1 MPQSRGPSADPTS
14 DLPRRLG
21 LIDALAIV
29 IGITIGGGIFLV
41 PNLVAQELKSP
52 VAIIAVWVFAGVIS
66 FFGALA
72 CAELGCA
79 IPATGGQYVYLR
91 EAYGPMI
98 GFLCGWSMFTVA
110 RTAQVAWLAVTLAL
124 YTSYFVSLSPIESK
138 LLGIGAI
145 VLFTA
150 INYRGVTAAAIVQ
163 RIFTLAK
170 IVGLLVI
177 IGSAFL
183 WAGKAAPASSSIGP
197 RMSLSSFG
205 VALIACVLAYDG
217 WVQLAFVAGEIRN
230 PKRNIFL
237 ALAIGSAACIAIYVL
252 ANVAYMHV
260 LSIPEIAASDRVAAS
275 AAQRTLGAHGASLVS
290 LTILISII
298 GTLNGCF
305 LTSPRVYF
313 AQARDG
319 LFFRKFG
326 EIQPR
331 YQTPGFSILMQSAWA
346 LVLLVTGSYE
356 TLLDYAMFALWL
368 SYGLMVAG
376 VMILRRKQPDL
387 PRPYRMWGYPLT
399 AILFL
404 VITAWFLVNMLW
416 TRPVPSVVSL
426 ILIATG
432 VPVYY
437 FWARHRRPAAST
449 AAAMHDTRKGGLAAF
464 DNVSELMTD
473 LNTED

>member
-1 MPQSRGPSADPTS
+1 MPKSSEGLAADVGS

-21 LIDALAIV
+21 LIDALSIV

-41 PNLVAQELKSP
+41 PNLVAQELKSAG
-52 VAIIAVWVFAGVIS
+52 AIIAVWVFAGVIS

-124 YTSYFVSLSPIESK
+124 YVSYFVPLSPIESK

-145 VLFTA
+145 AVFAA

-170 IVGLLVI
+170 IAGLLVI

-183 WAGKAAPASSSIGP
+183 WAGKAARASGGVPAGP
-197 RMSLSSFG
+197 SLSSFG

-217 WVQLAFVAGEIRN
+217 WVQLSFVVGEIRK
-230 PKRNIFL
+230 PQRNVLRAL
-237 ALAIGSAACIAIYVL
+237 ALGSAVCIVIYVL
-252 ANVAYMHV
+252 ANVAYMRV
-260 LSIPEIAASDRVAAS
+260 LSIDEIAASPRVAATV
-275 AAQRTLGAHGASLVS
+275 AERILGSRGAGLVS
-290 LTILISII
+290 LTIIISII

-319 LFFRKFG
+319 LFFRRFG
-326 EIQPR
+326 EMQPR
-331 YQTPGFSILMQSAWA
+331 FQTPGFAILAQSAWA
-346 LVLLVTGSYE
+346 LVLVATGSYE

-376 VMILRRKQPDL
+376 VMILRRTRPHL
-387 PRPYRMWGYPLT
+387 PRPYRMWGYPVT
-399 AILFL
+399 SILFL
-404 VITAWFLVNMLW
+404 AITGWFLVNMLW
-416 TRPVPSVVSL
+416 TRPVPSL
-426 ILIATG
+426 AGLLLIATG
-432 VPVYY
+432 IPVY
-437 FWARHRRPAAST
+437 FVWAHRRRRIEPTAYGQFLPERDPAEA
-449 AAAMHDTRKGGLAAF
+449 
-464 DNVSELMTD
+464 E
-473 LNTED
+473 

>member
-1 MPQSRGPSADPTS
+1 MPQSCQGPAVDAAS

-21 LIDALAIV
+21 LIDALSIV

-41 PNLVAQELKSP
+41 PNLVAQELKSAG
-52 VAIIAVWVFAGVIS
+52 AIIGVWVFAGIIS

-110 RTAQVAWLAVTLAL
+110 RTAQVAWLAVTLAM
-124 YTSYFVSLSPIESK
+124 YASYFVPLSSIESK
-138 LLGIGAI
+138 LLGIFAI
-145 VLFTA
+145 VLFSA

-170 IVGLLVI
+170 VAGLLVI

-183 WAGKAAPASSSIGP
+183 WTGKTAAASSAVPSGLT
-197 RMSLSSFG
+197 LSSFG

-217 WVQLAFVAGEIRN
+217 WAQLASVAGEIRN
-230 PKRNIFL
+230 PQRNVLLSL
-237 ALAIGSAACIAIYVL
+237 ALGSAACIVIYVL
-252 ANVAYMHV
+252 ANIAYMHV
-260 LSIPEIAASDRVAAS
+260 LSLDEIAASHRVAAS
-275 AAQRTLGAHGASLVS
+275 VAERTLGSRGASLVS
-290 LTILISII
+290 LTIIISII

-331 YQTPGFSILMQSAWA
+331 YLTPGFAILAQGAWA
-346 LVLLVTGSYE
+346 LVLVVTGSYE
-356 TLLDYAMFALWL
+356 TLVDYAMFALWL

-376 VMILRRKQPDL
+376 VMILRRTQPDL
-387 PRPYRMWGYPLT
+387 PRPFRVWGYPVT
-399 AILFL
+399 PILFL
-404 VITAWFLVNMLW
+404 AITSWFLVNMLW
-416 TRPVPSVVSL
+416 TRPGPSFAGL
-426 ILIATG
+426 LLIAAG
-432 VPVYY
+432 IPVY
-437 FWARHRRPAAST
+437 FIWARRGRRVVPTYGQFLPERDPAEA
-449 AAAMHDTRKGGLAAF
+449 
-464 DNVSELMTD
+464 E
-473 LNTED
+473 

>member
-1 MPQSRGPSADPTS
+1 MPKSPDVPSIGTTP

-52 VAIIAVWVFAGVIS
+52 GSIIAVWVFAGVIS

-110 RTAQVAWLAVTLAL
+110 RTAQVSWLAVTLAM
-124 YTSYFVSLSPIESK
+124 YASYFVPLSPIESK
-138 LLGIGAI
+138 LLGIGVI
-145 VLFTA
+145 VLFAA

-170 IVGLLVI
+170 IVGLIVI

-183 WAGKAAPASSSIGP
+183 WTGKAATGGTATGVPLT
-197 RMSLSSFG
+197 LSSFG

-217 WVQLAFVAGEIRN
+217 WVQLIFVAGEIRN
-230 PKRNIFL
+230 PQRNVFL
-237 ALAIGSAACIAIYVL
+237 SLTIGTAACIAIYVL
-252 ANVAYMHV
+252 ANVAYMRV
-260 LSIPEIAASDRVAAS
+260 MSISEIAASQRVAAS
-275 AAQRTLGAHGASLVS
+275 MALHTLGSRGAGLVS

-331 YQTPGFSILMQSAWA
+331 FETPGFAIIAQCAWA
-346 LVLLVTGSYE
+346 LVLVATGSYE
-356 TLLDYAMFALWL
+356 TLLVYAMFALWL

-376 VMILRRKQPDL
+376 VIILRRTQPDL
-387 PRPYRMWGYPLT
+387 PRPYRMWGYPVT
-399 AILFL
+399 AVLFL
-404 VITAWFLVNMLW
+404 AITAWFLGNMLW
-416 TRPVPSVVSL
+416 TRPIPSLVAL
-426 ILIATG
+426 FLIATG
-432 VPVYY
+432 IPVY
-437 FWARHRRPAAST
+437 FVWAR
-449 AAAMHDTRKGGLAAF
+449 RKRAVEPITQGEFLSKHGSA
-464 DNVSELMTD
+464 EG
-473 LNTED
+473 E

>member
-1 MPQSRGPSADPTS
+1 MVEQTRAATVDSPS
-14 DLPRRLG
+14 DLPRKLG
-21 LIDALAIV
+21 FIDALSIV
-29 IGITIGGGIFLV
+29 IGVTIGGGIFLV

-52 VAIIAVWVFAGVIS
+52 AAILGVWVFAGVIS

-79 IPATGGQYVYLR
+79 MPATGGQYVYLR

-110 RTAQVAWLAVTLAL
+110 RTAQVAWLAVTLAM
-124 YTSYFVSLSPIESK
+124 YFSFFVPLSPIESK
-138 LLGIGAI
+138 LLGAGVIL
-145 VLFTA
+145 LFMV
-150 INYRGVTAAAIVQ
+150 INYRGVTAAAVVQ

-183 WAGKAAPASSSIGP
+183 WAGKAPASSSGSLPSI
-197 RMSLSSFG
+197 SLSSFG

-217 WVQLAFVAGEIRN
+217 WVQVTFVAGEIRN
-230 PKRNIFL
+230 PQKNVL
-237 ALAIGSAACIAIYVL
+237 WSLAIGSGACIAIYVL
-252 ANVAYMHV
+252 ANLAYMRV
-260 LSIPEIAASDRVAAS
+260 LSIDEISASQRVAAS
-275 AAQRTLGAHGASLVS
+275 VAVRTIGSAGAGLVS

-313 AQARDG
+313 AQSRDG

-326 EIQPR
+326 EVQPR
-331 YQTPGFSILMQSAWA
+331 FQTPGFAILMQAGWA

-376 VMILRRKQPDL
+376 VMILRRKRPDL
-387 PRPYRMWGYPLT
+387 PRPYRMWGYPVT
-399 AILFL
+399 PILFL
-404 VITAWFLVNMLW
+404 GITAWFLGNMLW
-416 TRPVPSVVSL
+416 TRPIPSLASSL
-426 ILIATG
+426 LIASG
-432 VPVYY
+432 IPVYL
-437 FWARHRRPAAST
+437 FWARRGRRAQAAPYGQLLSKHDPAEA
-449 AAAMHDTRKGGLAAF
+449 
-464 DNVSELMTD
+464 E
-473 LNTED
+473 